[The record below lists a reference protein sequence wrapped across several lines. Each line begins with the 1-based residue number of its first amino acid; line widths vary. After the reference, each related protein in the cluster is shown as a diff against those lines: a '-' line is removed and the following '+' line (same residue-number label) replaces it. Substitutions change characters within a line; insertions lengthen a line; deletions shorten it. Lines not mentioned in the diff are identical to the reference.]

1 MPAMTTAHPRAN
13 WSRTPSLTELWLEAL
28 LRAFAMLW
36 SNLADIVR
44 MRPSRPLSDW
54 HTEAAPASL
63 PQQDRDKIEEH
74 APGPPSSP
82 TTTTTTT
89 TTTTSG
95 CRTAAANASS
105 RETTE
110 DLLPR
115 SEAHPPNEGR
125 VLQPEDWLAAAGN
138 YTPDRQR
145 DCHPRKREAH
155 SQTRMAGIHF
165 PASGLA
171 DPWIPALQRSRACR
185 GDDRLGCCEISLP
198 RLARA

>member
-1 MPAMTTAHPRAN
+1 MPVMTTAHPRAN
-13 WSRTPSLTELWLEAL
+13 WSRTPSPIHHWLEAL

-44 MRPSRPLSDW
+44 MRPSRLPREC
-54 HTEAAPASL
+54 HTDATPASL
-63 PQQDRDKIEEH
+63 PQQDRDPIKEH
-74 APGPPSSP
+74 APGPPPS

-110 DLLPR
+110 ALLPR
-115 SEAHPPNEGR
+115 SEAHPPNERR

-145 DCHPRKREAH
+145 DCHPGSAKPIPKQGWPGPISQHRD
-155 SQTRMAGIHF
+155 SQTHGSRLSSAHALAVGMT
-165 PASGLA
+165 GLVVA
-171 DPWIPALQRSRACR
+171 RFRCQDSRAP
-185 GDDRLGCCEISLP
+185 S
-198 RLARA
+198 